1 MNLIK
6 GFQNIFT
13 PTLTNLLIALSLV
26 IIVILVYIKTKNID
40 LFDSNSDYLES
51 LINKIHN
58 TQKQKNK
65 FVISLDNQEQIIQH
79 LQATASKIFSSI

>member
-26 IIVILVYIKTKNID
+26 IIVILVYIKTKKID
-40 LFDSNSDYLES
+40 LFISDSDYLQS
-51 LINKIHN
+51 IITKIEN
-58 TQKQKNK
+58 NQKQKNK
-65 FVISLDNQEQIIQH
+65 FSASLATQEQKIQN
-79 LQATASKIFSSI
+79 LQATASNIFSSI